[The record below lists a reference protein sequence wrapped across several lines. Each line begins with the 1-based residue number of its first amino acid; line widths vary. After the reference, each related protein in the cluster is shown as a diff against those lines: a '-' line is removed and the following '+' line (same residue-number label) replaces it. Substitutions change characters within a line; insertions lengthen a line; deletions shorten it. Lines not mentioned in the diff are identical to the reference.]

1 MEIASQDL
9 EQRDISSCLSEF
21 KIYTG
26 RMVMSKQSLFF
37 NYPLVLTNN
46 AKSKAKYK
54 VAFRFLLEI
63 AHLLIG
69 TVREKMSV

>member
-1 MEIASQDL
+1 
-9 EQRDISSCLSEF
+9 
-21 KIYTG
+21 
-26 RMVMSKQSLFF
+26 MSKQSLFF

-69 TVREKMSV
+69 TVREKISV